1 MTQTTRSKLGRA
13 GKGEQG
19 LAEWTRGRG
28 MDEPADIQARP
39 YGGMFCERAG
49 LFLFISPA
57 RLLATFISRLCC
69 STCILWW
76 WRRLRSFSAAPKS
89 AGTNNKSILLAPQE
103 GVEEVCVLQ
112 CTRVI
117 INICFEPSF
126 FFFFSSRAH
135 TQFDLICI
143 FPARITL
150 AAYLSNTCH
159 LGRKRKILNTLTIT
173 EGDKSARWRC
183 AD

>member
-1 MTQTTRSKLGRA
+1 
-13 GKGEQG
+13 
-19 LAEWTRGRG
+19 
-28 MDEPADIQARP
+28 MDESADIQARP

-76 WRRLRSFSAAPKS
+76 RRRRRSFSAAPKS
-89 AGTNNKSILLAPQE
+89 AGTNNKTILLAPQE

-126 FFFFSSRAH
+126 SFFSFFFFLTH
-135 TQFDLICI
+135 TPSLISYAY
-143 FPARITL
+143 FPLGLLSLRICRTL
-150 AAYLSNTCH
+150 VIWAEAQNCEHSHHN
-159 LGRKRKILNTLTIT
+159 
-173 EGDKSARWRC
+173 
-183 AD
+183 